1 MFDVT
6 AHGARHALES
16 VTNWGCSLDLQE
28 PMPEANAATKSPGAR
43 KASGKDGTLAQLSKK
58 KSQEYSGKIAG
69 WNAAGGGIAQKQD
82 EVVVTLDDESA
93 RGGAHALDDDIVV
106 VLPEHGEESEVKQHA
121 KPKTPT
127 KPKTPVS
134 GVKPSDDATK
144 AKKTAKEVD
153 LEKKA
158 WVRRKS
164 KAANELDEAMK
175 QAVTPKKRVVS
186 DGHWRRDRTLP
197 TPSPEKEATP
207 KPIVIKRSVVN
218 VGLKVPP
225 SIQNWV
231 QEVEPEPVRRQPLR
245 PRSRSRSREPRDA
258 TPDYEDSGTKI
269 YVRRKQRTT
278 SSAQAAKKPR
288 SSEGGSSVTLNSSA
302 VHSASTAITAPDLTP
317 EAVSRGSPGLSKQKT
332 PRNSLPA
339 EEKPRRRSSPP
350 QEALR
355 EMRRA
360 SRKKSG
366 AEVVEGEVKPTPV
379 APLITP
385 KIFSGRI
392 EGWLATTF
400 DPFSEPSLA
409 PEPLSISRKSTPR
422 RHDDVTSEVTD
433 DSQIETRRSS
443 DRRRSRPSMTPID
456 IERAEQRRTSERASR
471 AAPDGQEQT
480 GNSSP
485 SLHRRG
491 ARRTATSPVKSREL
505 REVTPEKELSGS
517 HSRER
522 PVTAGRSSSRTLGAR
537 PQPLSRR
544 RLSTIAS
551 ADTLTN
557 SRDFG
562 AEGSIVSHAS
572 DGDDPHRAVSLKR
585 RMTKHSDLMSVL
597 SLPRAERNG
606 IESSR
611 SIRTQRARPGDATVA
626 DIMNEVTSDEL
637 KYQRELRTLVDGVIP
652 VLLQSVL
659 SPSTDPAVRRVSA
672 ALGRDEATATQP
684 VVNMGVALERLKTA
698 HKRIPMHDPAEL
710 VSWAQSTSKIYD
722 QYLQAWRMGF
732 QDIVVNLAPAEGA
745 EKQRTPSYSNG
756 PAGRSVSGSGDGE
769 RVEVAYL
776 LKRPLIRL
784 KYLAKTFKSIDQV
797 APGSGTRAI
806 AASFHDLVEEAK
818 KRSNEERARLED
830 EAASGIDPTRA
841 RDPRTLAP
849 LSGVAID
856 VTRCVRARDY
866 FDLDMRHSSGQQLTC
881 KIEIVIRDD
890 APGRGNASDLL
901 FCEVSTTGRWLLFPP
916 VLASAVSARSGKVDS
931 EMIVMLRGTQP
942 NGKEWREVLSLQSS
956 DDGAVPEWLDMLSS
970 SPVPPSLMKK
980 SSFDMLKMSGA
991 MPAPPASPDSV
1002 PREVQI
1008 PIGERARSSAKV
1020 WDGSDVN
1027 STVGDLRAT
1036 ATLKRAKAA
1045 RYRSTP
1051 SSPPTQ
1057 EASRGLDEEYAWEK
1071 GQQSRERPKSMF
1083 AGPSMGPKSQYARS
1097 ITEYTGSTI
1106 SADWTTS
1113 SGYTTPKKDYSVWL
1127 PSSQANSD
1135 DEHDSGEEDCKSKAQ
1150 RPGMHRRTS
1159 SVPALDMPTVNKLRK
1174 AQKPP
1179 TTPQHS
1185 TRHVRGESA
1194 PIMLPTEPT
1203 SAPAKLQKRQT
1214 VLPKS
1219 EERSSRDLGAKT
1231 AGDTAKSGKLAAF
1244 TPAFMQKHRR
1254 SSSPLKHEYEP
1265 STASDSGSEDS
1276 NLSDID
1282 DNESITSEESGA
1294 EQISTLGPLKAFPTY
1309 GGYTPMV
1316 QPTPPQSQYTPSGA
1330 SIAPSQSA
1338 SQGPYRSV
1346 PVVDSQAAQTVA
1358 SLFAWAD
1365 DTGAWVNLHP
1375 DECTIVVTPGLIEA
1389 FDMAQA
1395 LGARSAKDSDPT
1407 QSPSTRGVKPLI
1419 ALELTPLV
1427 PLRRGTA
1434 LDISIRSPPTSNSM
1448 YKTSPNIM
1456 FRSRSP
1462 EDCET
1467 FYHFLNRA
1475 RINNPTYIA
1484 LQHARGP
1491 SATSNWGETMAMRN
1505 AARGAS
1511 SSSWFN
1517 LPSRKG
1523 SYRSKGER
1531 RVVSAA
1537 ETASSIGTMNSAFS
1551 ALRRFSGSGKIFNIA
1566 KSTISTR
1573 EGGARSATYSDSL
1586 SSGATTPLPVDPRLG
1601 TPLGL
1606 TNMKIRFY
1614 VRETAGKWRDLGSAR
1629 LNILLPPRADPN
1641 IPADPRVTGKE
1652 KRVLVQ
1658 GKTQGEVLLDAT
1670 LGETCF
1676 ERVARTGIA
1685 VSVWE
1690 ELVGANGEKGH
1701 VGHQG
1706 GVLGARATVYMVQM
1720 KSERDTAY
1728 TFGLVGKL
1736 RY

>member
-1 MFDVT
+1 M
-6 AHGARHALES
+6 
-16 VTNWGCSLDLQE
+16 LDDLRYE
-28 PMPEANAATKSPGAR
+28 ETVYHS
-43 KASGKDGTLAQLSKK
+43 DG
-58 KSQEYSGKIAG
+58 IAG

-93 RGGAHALDDDIVV
+93 MEGAHALDDDVV
-106 VLPEHGEESEVKQHA
+106 VVSSEHGEESEVKLDA
-121 KPKTPT
+121 

-164 KAANELDEAMK
+164 KAANELDEAVK

-231 QEVEPEPVRRQPLR
+231 QEIEPEPVRRQPLR

-278 SSAQAAKKPR
+278 SSAQAAKKSR
-288 SSEGGSSVTLNSSA
+288 SSEGGSSVTFNSSA

-317 EAVSRGSPGLSKQKT
+317 EAISRGSPGLSKQKT

-339 EEKPRRRSSPP
+339 EEKPHRRSSPP

-360 SRKKSG
+360 TRKKSEAEG
-366 AEVVEGEVKPTPV
+366 AETEVKPTPV
-379 APLITP
+379 APLIIP

-392 EGWLATTF
+392 EGWLATTS

-409 PEPLSISRKSTPR
+409 PEPLSISRKSTSR
-422 RHDDVTSEVTD
+422 RHEDVTSEVTD
-433 DSQIETRRSS
+433 ESYVKTRRSS

-456 IERAEQRRTSERASR
+456 VERAEQRRTSERASR
-471 AAPDGQEQT
+471 FAPNDQEQS

-485 SLHRRG
+485 NLHRRG
-491 ARRTATSPVKSREL
+491 ARRAATSPVKSREL
-505 REVTPEKELSGS
+505 CEILMPEKDCPEPQI
-517 HSRER
+517 RDR
-522 PVTAGRSSSRTLGAR
+522 PATAGRASSRTLGAR
-537 PQPLSRR
+537 PQPLSHR

-557 SRDFG
+557 VRDFG
-562 AEGSIVSHAS
+562 AEGSIISHAS

-585 RMTKHSDLMSVL
+585 RLTKHSDLMSVL

-611 SIRTQRARPGDATVA
+611 SIRTQRARPGEATIA

-672 ALGRDEATATQP
+672 ALGRDETTATQP

-710 VSWAQSTSKIYD
+710 VTWAQSTSKIYD

-732 QDIVVNLAPAEGA
+732 QDIVVNLAAAEGV
-745 EKQRTPSYSNG
+745 EKQRTPSYSKG
-756 PAGRSVSGSGDGE
+756 PAGRSVSGTGDGE

-784 KYLAKTFKSIDQV
+784 KYLAKTLKSVDQV
-797 APGSGTRAI
+797 TPGSGSRAV
-806 AASFHDLVEEAK
+806 AAAYHDLVEEAK

-830 EAASGIDPTRA
+830 EAAFGIDPTRA
-841 RDPRTLAP
+841 RDPRTLGP

-856 VTRCVRARDY
+856 ATRCVRARDY

-881 KIEIVIRDD
+881 KIEVIIRDD
-890 APGRGNASDLL
+890 GPGRGNASDLL

-916 VLASAVSARSGKVDS
+916 VLASAVSARSGKANG
-931 EMIVMLRGTQP
+931 EMKVMLRGTQP

-956 DDGAVPEWLDMLSS
+956 DDGAVPEWLDMLPS

-991 MPAPPASPDSV
+991 MPAPPASPDSM

-1027 STVGDLRAT
+1027 STVGGLRAT

-1045 RYRSTP
+1045 RYPSTP
-1051 SSPPTQ
+1051 SSPLTQ

-1083 AGPSMGPKSQYARS
+1083 ADPSMNQRSQYARS
-1097 ITEYTGSTI
+1097 ATEYTASTV
-1106 SADWTTS
+1106 SADWTMS

-1135 DEHDSGEEDCKSKAQ
+1135 DEHDSGEENDKPKAQ

-1179 TTPQHS
+1179 TTPPQPS
-1185 TRHVRGESA
+1185 RHIRGESA
-1194 PIMLPTEPT
+1194 PIMVPTEPT

-1214 VLPKS
+1214 VPPKP

-1231 AGDTAKSGKLAAF
+1231 AGDAAKPGKLASF
-1244 TPAFMQKHRR
+1244 TPAFLQKHRR

-1276 NLSDID
+1276 NLSDIED
-1282 DNESITSEESGA
+1282 DESVTSEESGA

-1375 DECTIVVTPGLIEA
+1375 DECSIVVTPGLIEA

-1395 LGARSAKDSDPT
+1395 LGSRSAKDADAT
-1407 QSPSTRGVKPLI
+1407 QSPSTRGVKPLV

-1448 YKTSPNIM
+1448 YKTSPNVM

-1467 FYHFLNRA
+1467 LYHLLNRA

-1537 ETASSIGTMNSAFS
+1537 DTASSIGTMNSAFS

-1629 LNILLPPRADPN
+1629 LNILLPPRLDPTV
-1641 IPADPRVTGKE
+1641 PADPRVTGRE
-1652 KRVLVQ
+1652 KRVVVQ